1 MIKNTALF
9 VGVMLVVGSAYV
21 PEADARS
28 RYRRRHNRS
37 TTLTQSDKLF
47 IEAAKALYGE
57 GLKIK
62 RTKRRTTIS
71 PKPGG
76 ITQAKYNRYV
86 KIYLGV
92 LRSYLTKLHGGHWR
106 WKKKGYIDA
115 SGSSGRRRRRS
126 TSPGKWDPRSQTKRA
141 HLLLEP
147 YIKYKLCYNIMSRT
161 GNRPNIVAAYQRL
174 SWCALQ
180 AMQEAIAP
188 IYEYRGSKVTWKAP
202 ADRGTLKLE
211 DVIWKSDASGNYP
224 MIITVRGGSKIYTLA
239 STNILFQLSEGV
251 DANFAKKMRK
261 KAKKLYKKTLKI
273 YHGLVKKIARK
284 QRKWAKRKKVIFGK
298 NRFYATI
305 AQKPTAG
312 PLPCDGVFYMAWAP
326 RRARKQGY
334 HLGVEVNGV
343 ECASYYSDAKEIF
356 RNDVGGLGCTRY
368 LKAGRNK
375 IHVGVY
381 LSHNSFNYKRNEWR
395 KRNQRYRL
403 KSVTYTKTRRG
414 KKLYGARIICTK

>member
-1 MIKNTALF
+1 MFKNAALL
-9 VGVMLVVGSAYV
+9 VGGIMVVGSAYV
-21 PEADARS
+21 PEADARG
-28 RYRRRHNRS
+28 RHRRRNRS
-37 TTLTQSDKLF
+37 KTLSQSDKLF

-62 RTKRRTTIS
+62 RSKRHTTIS

-86 KIYLGV
+86 KIYLGI

-106 WKKKGYIDA
+106 WMKKGYMDA
-115 SGSSGRRRRRS
+115 TGSSSRSRRRS
-126 TSPGKWDPRSQTKRA
+126 TDPGKWDPRGKIKLA

-147 YIKYKLCYNIMSRT
+147 YIKYKICYNILART

-211 DVIWKSDASGNYP
+211 DVIWKRDASGNYP

-239 STNILFQLSEGV
+239 STNILFALSVGV
-251 DANFAKKMRK
+251 DANFAKKMRT

-273 YHGLVKKIARK
+273 YPRLVKKIARK

-305 AQKPTAG
+305 AQKPAQG
-312 PLPCDGVFYMAWAP
+312 PLSCDGVYYMAWAP
-326 RRARKQGY
+326 RRERKQGY
-334 HLGVEVNGV
+334 QLGVEVNGV
-343 ECASYYSDAKEIF
+343 ECSSSYTDAKGIF
-356 RNDVGGLGCTRY
+356 RSDVGGLSCTRY
-368 LKAGRNK
+368 LKVGQNK
-375 IHVGVY
+375 IHVGLY
-381 LSHNSFNYKRNEWR
+381 LSHNSFNYKRTEWR
-395 KRNQRYRL
+395 NHRL
-403 KSVTYTKTRRG
+403 KSVKYTKTRRG
-414 KKLYGARIICTK
+414 KKLYGNRIICTK

>member
-1 MIKNTALF
+1 MIKKAALL
-9 VGVMLVVGSAYV
+9 VGVILVVGSAYV
-21 PEADARS
+21 PEADARY
-28 RYRRRHNRS
+28 RHRRRQNRS
-37 TTLTQSDKLF
+37 KTPTQNDELF

-62 RTKRRTTIS
+62 RSKRQTTIS

-106 WKKKGYIDA
+106 WKRKGYMDA
-115 SGSSGRRRRRS
+115 TGSRSRYRRRS
-126 TSPGKWDPRSQTKRA
+126 TDPGKWDPRGKVKLA

-161 GNRPNIVAAYQRL
+161 GNRPNIVAAYKRL

-211 DVIWKSDASGNYP
+211 DVIWKRDASGNYP

-251 DANFAKKMRK
+251 SADFAKKQRK

-273 YHGLVKKIARK
+273 YRSLLKKIARK
-284 QRKWAKRKKVIFGK
+284 QRKWAKGKKVIFGK

-305 AQKPTAG
+305 AQKLTKG
-312 PLPCDGVFYMAWAP
+312 PLPCNAVYFMGWSP

-334 HLGVEVNGV
+334 HLGLEVNGV
-343 ECASYYSDAKEIF
+343 ECSSAYMDAKEIF
-356 RNDVGGLGCTRY
+356 RNDLGGLSCTRY

-381 LSHNSFNYKRNEWR
+381 LSHDSFNYKRSEWR
-395 KRNQRYRL
+395 KRNRSYRL
-403 KSVTYTKTRRG
+403 KRVTYTKTRRG
-414 KKLYGARIICTK
+414 KKLYGSRIICTK